1 MEASMLNVSSPQSSV
16 THLIINVAVN
26 YECEV
31 SGATWSSSGRCHST
45 RSSTWSSSGRCHSTH
60 SYLELVVD
68 ASLL

>member
-45 RSSTWSSSGRCHSTH
+45 RS
-60 SYLELVVD
+60 YLEPVVD